1 VARVLQPGSEPGRH
15 KDIDTL
21 PETATADKTVT
32 IDEMVR
38 FFSVLSHDLKS
49 PIFAVDG
56 FSDLLISD
64 YTDKLDEEGQDFLRR
79 IRSSA
84 QQMKRVL
91 DDMSHMVKLL
101 ARPLA
106 RKPTPLREIVEEVIL
121 KHNFAIE
128 EGGVTVDVPSDLP
141 VINVDGEKMREA
153 IGSIL
158 SNALFFTDQPK
169 GDRRIAIDAS
179 SDGGR
184 YRISIKDNG
193 TGIDPKYAPQ
203 VFELGGVSKLDK
215 ARGGG
220 PGYGLFLT
228 RRIVESHGGDISVES
243 NLGEGSTFT
252 ITLPR

>member
-1 VARVLQPGSEPGRH
+1 MQ
-15 KDIDTL
+15 DT
-21 PETATADKTVT
+21 PSADRTVT
-32 IDEMVR
+32 TDEMVR

-64 YTDKLDEEGQDFLRR
+64 YADKLDEEGQDFLRR

-101 ARPLA
+101 ARPVL
-106 RKPTPLREIVEEVIL
+106 RKPTPLREVVEEVIL

-141 VINVDGEKMREA
+141 VINIDPEKMREA
-153 IGSIL
+153 LGAIL
-158 SNALFFTDQPK
+158 SNALFFTDRAK
-169 GDRRIAIDAS
+169 GERRIAIDAAT
-179 SDGGR
+179 DAGR
-184 YRISIKDNG
+184 YRISVRDNG
-193 TGIDPKYAPQ
+193 IGIDPRYAPQ
-203 VFELGGVSKLDK
+203 VFELGGMSKLDK

-220 PGYGLFLT
+220 PGYGLFMA
-228 RRIVESHGGDISVES
+228 RRVVESHGGELSVES
-243 NLGEGSTFT
+243 TLGEGSTFT
-252 ITLPR
+252 ITLPQ